1 VAAGLAGTLS
11 YAGIRVLLPAVVGTL
26 GCGVWLVLEN
36 AAWDFGQLWVL
47 LALGL
52 FAVAF
57 LIGAVDLSRIG
68 TRLQRLAVSDGPT
81 AANDGSTLLDRWRVG
96 YGMVLVVL
104 LIAVW
109 DMVFKPGL

>member
-1 VAAGLAGTLS
+1 MS
-11 YAGIRVLLPAVVGTL
+11 YAGNRVLLPAVVGTL
-26 GCGVWLVLEN
+26 GFGVWLVLEN

-47 LALGL
+47 LAFGL

-57 LIGAVDLSRIG
+57 LIGAVYLSRIG
-68 TRLQRLAVSDGPT
+68 TRLQRLAVSDEPT
-81 AANDGSTLLDRWRVG
+81 AANDGSTLLDRWLVR